1 MDKIVEQKD
10 HTDAV
15 GGTVTFSKAI
25 DSIEIFNSSASTGVF
40 TVNGF
45 AITVPA
51 GAGYRSEVRGNRG
64 TTVSVTGSTAY
75 EIRRLTP

>member
-1 MDKIVEQKD
+1 VDKIVEQKD

-45 AITVPA
+45 AITV
-51 GAGYRSEVRGNRG
+51 
-64 TTVSVTGSTAY
+64 
-75 EIRRLTP
+75 